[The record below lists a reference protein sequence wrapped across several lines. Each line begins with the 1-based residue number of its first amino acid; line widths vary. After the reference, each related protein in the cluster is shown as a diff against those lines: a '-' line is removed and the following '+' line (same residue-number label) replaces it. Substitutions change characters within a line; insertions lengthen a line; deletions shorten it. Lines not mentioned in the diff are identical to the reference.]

1 MKDGYLRP
9 YKSEI
14 RKGVFCF
21 IQKKKDEWKEIPILR
36 LFGKFA
42 IQLDKDI
49 LIQRNDYVI
58 RKAHD
63 TSGME
68 LFGGTY
74 KFDLQIYNG
83 YNF

>member
-1 MKDGYLRP
+1 MNGKKYL
-9 YKSEI
+9 YFVYLVS
-14 RKGVFCF
+14 
-21 IQKKKDEWKEIPILR
+21 L
-36 LFGKFA
+36 L
-42 IQLDKDI
+42 
-49 LIQRNDYVI
+49 QRNEYVI

-68 LFGGTY
+68 LFGGKY